1 MDVVAIIR
9 TVLSR
14 LILVL
19 VIIFFVPVLLIFMVL
34 PDRIKYRSRLLYQM
48 IHFIYWA
55 IFKCSFLPIT
65 FTGIE
70 NIPDDEPVV
79 FVANHQ
85 SSLDIPL
92 VGWLSQGRPHIW
104 LARSELLE
112 SFLFRCFIPH
122 LAVVVDVNNVQ
133 KAFGSMLKILR
144 LARQTDANIVL
155 FPEGSRFDD
164 GEIHEFFAGFAILA
178 QQSDRK
184 VIPVRIFGANKVYPV
199 NSFLVHW
206 HPIKVVVGKPMTS
219 GEGESEREFSNR
231 VRQWFIEQKEE

>member
-1 MDVVAIIR
+1 MQVVAIAR
-9 TVLSR
+9 TIISR
-14 LILVL
+14 IILV
-19 VIIFFVPVLLIFMVL
+19 VIILLFLPVLLIFMLL
-34 PDRIKYRSRLLYQM
+34 PERIKYRSRLLYCI
-48 IHFIYWA
+48 IHVYYWA
-55 IFKCSFLPIT
+55 VFKCSFLPIT
-65 FTGIE
+65 FVGIE
-70 NIPDDEPVV
+70 NIPNDEPVV

-92 VGWLSQGRPHIW
+92 VGWLSKGKPHIW

-112 SFLFRCFIPH
+112 SHLLRWLVPY
-122 LAVVVDVNNVQ
+122 LAVVVNVNDVQ

-206 HPIKVVVGKPMTS
+206 HPIKVVIGKPMTS
-219 GEGESEREFSNR
+219 GEGESEKQFANR
-231 VRQWFIEQKEE
+231 VRQWFVEQKEE